1 MWNHL
6 TTEQEKANNW
16 TLNSKDWVEMLQ
28 NIDYAMPLDDFRK
41 PRIKKPIGEYLKK
54 FFGYHATQ
62 HLLTF

>member
-41 PRIKKPIGEYLKK
+41 PRIKN
-54 FFGYHATQ
+54 Q
-62 HLLTF
+62 